1 MESVNKQKQK
11 KLGKAKLQAEKPE
24 QRQKLESSSS
34 EGEAEQDPIG
44 SKYAIKKPKEE
55 SKEKQSLRSP
65 RLDTDEEE
73 KKAVFC
79 ALCKRALQEEAYS
92 FGKYQLHKKCLK

>member
-34 EGEAEQDPIG
+34 E
-44 SKYAIKKPKEE
+44 
-55 SKEKQSLRSP
+55 
-65 RLDTDEEE
+65 
-73 KKAVFC
+73 
-79 ALCKRALQEEAYS
+79 
-92 FGKYQLHKKCLK
+92 